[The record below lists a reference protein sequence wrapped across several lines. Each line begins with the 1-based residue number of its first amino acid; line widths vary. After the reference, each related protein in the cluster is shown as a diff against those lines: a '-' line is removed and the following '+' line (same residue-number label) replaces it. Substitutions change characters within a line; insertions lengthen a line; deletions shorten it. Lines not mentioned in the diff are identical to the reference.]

1 MGTEER
7 QLEGGSRPR
16 RRIGRGAR
24 LLVWWSI
31 LAPLGWSVLLLSGAL
46 LMIEKAGL
54 MRTWVRQELAARLG
68 TEPERLRIGDLEF
81 AWTERSVRIDR
92 LGWGGTSEDLM
103 LEDGEVILSWS
114 PRYGLRVDRVII
126 GDGRVQISDELIKLL
141 NGIPRSD
148 KDRELDIGRLPE
160 FAIRRLAVT
169 VEIPNPG
176 SDSDADSDAG
186 PEADLEPI
194 EFYAGTLDGM
204 LFHDAGGM
212 RLVSEWQPPRR
223 SPDDIRSVYVNGRF
237 LADEV
242 LEFRAA
248 ARELGFDASLLPSTP
263 FLEAVKKLEPHA
275 IFDLE
280 ASGRLEWGS
289 GDSLPDIDA
298 TLALREG
305 SLKAPMPDGGPAVPV
320 EDLSMSAAISYRPK
334 SESGEESE
342 DDSNGGSEDESQ
354 LWKLEFFDVLVESS
368 GQILETPVRAT
379 ARIGRDETTGNVAD
393 GWLQLPDLRIDGPIQ
408 RVVRSV
414 PVINDLDQMLE
425 PEGSLDVAV
434 GLAVPEG
441 WRITDDGFDPVETAL
456 IVRPGEDASCA
467 YVGQTN
473 PSAGG
478 LRNQGFPLRVNRISG
493 FVSHFHR
500 PDRDRPERVGLHD
513 LLGHYDD
520 HAVTAHGS
528 LSIDP
533 GQETDDQGRVDK
545 PMSFNL
551 TVASEGIPVDA
562 RLEPAFA
569 GLVGVSG
576 CRRLW
581 ETYSPDGGLLGFEL
595 RFLRAPEEDRLATG
609 LTIDFKDVDVR
620 WEPFPLPV
628 QGVVGGLHLALD
640 GFRGQDFT
648 LNARGTSAGVANEV
662 SVLGRTEVVGT
673 KSLAHF
679 EVSAGELDLGSR
691 EILASIDANDPA
703 LARQL
708 GRATPSGD
716 ADVAVTYSDPPGQ
729 APSITLI
736 ELETRPSGCSLSAE
750 ELPYPVEELR
760 GRVSVA
766 LREPAGVE
774 PPGVEVGGVVLGFL
788 PVADAKVPVQASM
801 IPAEG
806 GLTRLTVTGG
816 GVDLHSEGL
825 LDRVM
830 GSVGSSEDEMDG
842 IDLSGHVD
850 FSLELPFAVT
860 GEDAPEQDL
869 ELELYARLQQLG
881 VGGVDMLEDVDGPLV
896 FRKSDGSL
904 RASRVRAN
912 LGGSPVTLS
921 DLVLTEKDGEMEF
934 ETGLDARSLRI
945 DRQHLEHFLD
955 ARTLQTLLDEIEA
968 RGWFDLTDTKVRIR
982 TEEGRPSVG
991 LTGSLALHDAF
1002 FKLGLPVSITSA
1014 PDVDLDLVFEDGRVR
1029 ARASVTGL
1037 YGQVAGRQLG
1047 PARMQLTYVDP
1058 RLTIDA
1064 FQGQFEG
1071 GTLRSL
1077 ATAGSKSSSFFAVD
1091 LGDPFSFSLAT
1102 RLQGVDVGRLLGG
1115 VFRSDFANK
1124 GLLDGQLRLDGDL
1137 ARLIDIRGRG
1147 SFRIRDTSLW
1157 AIPVFQA
1164 LFAQLGF
1171 DTVGTFSEMN
1181 SSFTIEDGSIELGEL
1196 TVKSDLLSLVG
1207 QGNIDFDSS
1216 IDQQLQVRYSVVDR
1230 LTLLRRLLYQIQN
1243 SLIRISI
1250 RGTLSRPYVLI
1261 EGLFSQF
1268 FSLSKEKLQLPLPE
1282 LAPLPVRF

>member
-31 LAPLGWSVLLLSGAL
+31 LAPLGWSVLLLSGVL
-46 LMIEKAGL
+46 ITIEKAGL

-68 TEPERLRIGDLEF
+68 TEPETLRIGDLEF

-103 LEDGEVILSWS
+103 LEDGEVVLSWS
-114 PRYGLRVDRVII
+114 PRYGLRVDRIII
-126 GDGRVQISDELIKLL
+126 GDGRVQISDELITLL

-148 KDRELDIGRLPE
+148 QDSELDIGRLPE

-169 VEIPNPG
+169 VEIPSPG
-176 SDSDADSDAG
+176 SDSDLDAEAEQEPLEIDAG
-186 PEADLEPI
+186 
-194 EFYAGTLDGM
+194 TVDGV
-204 LFHDAGGM
+204 LVHDEGGM

-223 SPDDIRSVYVNGRF
+223 SPDDVRSVFVNGRF
-237 LADEV
+237 LKDEV
-242 LEFRAA
+242 LEFRAS
-248 ARELGFDASLLPSTP
+248 ARELGFDASQLPPTP
-263 FLEAVKKLEPHA
+263 FLEAIKKLEPHA

-289 GDSLPDIDA
+289 GNSLPDVDA

-305 SLKAPMPDGGPAVPV
+305 SLKAPMPDDGPAVPV
-320 EDLSMSAAISYRPK
+320 EDLSMSAAISFRPERE
-334 SESGEESE
+334 SSGEP
-342 DDSNGGSEDESQ
+342 EDESK
-354 LWKLEFFDVLVESS
+354 LWRPEFWNVQVESS
-368 GQILETPVRAT
+368 GRILETPVRAA
-379 ARIGRDETTGNVAD
+379 ARIGRDAITGNVAD
-393 GWLQLPDLRIDGPIQ
+393 GWLQLPELQIDGPIQ

-414 PVINDLDQMLE
+414 PAINDLDRMLE
-425 PEGSLDVAV
+425 PEGTLDVAV

-441 WRITDDGFDPVETAL
+441 WRFTDDGFVAVETAL
-456 IVRPGEDASCA
+456 IVRPGEDASVA

-500 PDRDRPERVGLHD
+500 PGSDRPERVGLHD
-513 LLGHYDD
+513 LLGHYDE

-533 GQETDDQGRVDK
+533 SQEPDEQGRVDK

-551 TVASEGIPVDA
+551 TVASDGIPVDT

-595 RFLRAPEEDRLATG
+595 RFLRDLAADRLATG
-609 LTIDFKDVDVR
+609 LTIDFKDVDMR

-628 QGVVGGLHLALD
+628 QGVVGDLHLAVD
-640 GFRGQDFT
+640 GVRGQDFWI
-648 LNARGTSAGVANEV
+648 NAKGTTTESAGEV
-662 SVLGRTEVVGT
+662 SILGRTEVDGAA
-673 KSLAHF
+673 SLAHF
-679 EVSAGELDLGSR
+679 EVSAPGLDLGSR
-691 EILASIDANDPA
+691 EVLASIDTVDPA

-708 GRATPSGD
+708 GRATPSGA
-716 ADVAVTYSDPPGQ
+716 ADLSVTYSDPPGP
-729 APSITLI
+729 APSVTLI
-736 ELETRPSGCSLSAE
+736 ELETRPRGCSISAE
-750 ELPYPVEELR
+750 ELPYPVGELR
-760 GRVSVA
+760 GLVSVA
-766 LREPAGVE
+766 LRERGGPE
-774 PPGVEVGGVVLGFL
+774 LPEVEVGGVVHGSL
-788 PVADAKVPVQASM
+788 PVAGAQIPVQASM
-801 IPAEG
+801 TPVG
-806 GLTRLTVTGG
+806 VGQTQLTVTGG
-816 GVDLHSEGL
+816 GVDLRSEGL
-825 LDRVM
+825 LERVM
-830 GSVGSSEDEMDG
+830 GSVGSNEDDIG
-842 IDLSGHVD
+842 SVDLSGHVD
-850 FSLELPFAVT
+850 FSMELPFGVT
-860 GEDAPEQDL
+860 GGEAPEQDL

-881 VGGVDMLEDVDGPLV
+881 VGGVDMLENVDGPLV
-896 FRKSDGSL
+896 FKSSDGSL
-904 RASRVRAN
+904 RASQVRAS
-912 LGGSPVTLS
+912 LGGSPVILS
-921 DLVLTEKDGEMEF
+921 DLVLSEKDGEMEF
-934 ETGLDARSLRI
+934 ETRLDARSLRI

-955 ARTLQTLLDEIEA
+955 ARTLQTLLEEVEA

-982 TEEGRPSVG
+982 TEDGLPSVA
-991 LTGSLALHDAF
+991 LTGSLSLHDAF
-1002 FKLGLPVSITSA
+1002 FRLGLPVSITSA
-1014 PDVDLDLVFEDGRVR
+1014 PDVELDLIFEERRVR

-1077 ATAGSKSSSFFAVD
+1077 ATAGSRSSSFFAVD
-1091 LGDPFSFSLAT
+1091 LEDPFSFSLAT
-1102 RLQGVDVGRLLGG
+1102 RLQEVDVGRLLGG
-1115 VFRSDFANK
+1115 VFRSDFANQ
-1124 GLLDGQLRLDGDL
+1124 GLLDGELRLDGDL
-1137 ARLIDIRGRG
+1137 SRLIDIRGRG
-1147 SFRIRDTSLW
+1147 SFRLRDTSLW

-1171 DTVGTFSEMN
+1171 DTAGTFSKMN
-1181 SSFTIEDGSIELGEL
+1181 SSFTIEDGSIEIGEL

-1207 QGNIDFDSS
+1207 QGNIDFDGS
-1216 IDQQLQVRYSVVDR
+1216 IDQNLQVRYSVVDR